1 MRERLTAL
9 GATVLLCATVAQ
21 GHAQGAP
28 TTLTRAT
35 LRNDFGVELLGKA
48 LIYSFSYQR
57 MVGTTLGLEAGLAA
71 YGGGAASGST
81 TLAFFPLGAK
91 VYLFPKNSSLYL
103 TGGAV
108 LVTAST
114 NSGPFSDNAAAFYGD
129 AGLGFEV
136 RSPGGFVFRGTVYGL
151 FGGGGYFIWPGVTLG
166 YAF

>member
-21 GHAQGAP
+21 GYAQGAP

-35 LRNDFGVELLGKA
+35 MRNDFGVEVLGKA
-48 LIYSFSYQR
+48 LLYSFSYQR
-57 MVGTTLGLEAGLAA
+57 MVGTSFGLEAGFAA
-71 YGGGAASGST
+71 FGGGSASGSST
-81 TLAFFPLGAK
+81 IAFFPLSAK
-91 VYLFPKNSSLYL
+91 VYLFPKNGSLYL

-108 LVTAST
+108 LITAST

-129 AGLGFEV
+129 VGLGFEA
-136 RSPGGFVFRGTVYGL
+136 RSRSGFVFRSTLYGL
-151 FGGGGYFIWPGVTLG
+151 FGGGSYFIWPGVTIG